1 MTQINTTMAR
11 LENLDILI
19 VEDDPTIRLLVKK
32 ALEHHGGNISEAD
45 TAAEGLNQTERSDFD
60 MIILDLRLPDGN
72 GYDVCAKIRENGNNT
87 PILILSADHETDVK
101 VKNLSAGAD
110 DYLTK
115 PFSIDELLARIEAIL
130 RRSAI
135 NEDSELVCGEV
146 KIDLIE
152 RTVIM
157 NGNEVDLTN
166 SEFNLLV
173 YLVKN
178 TGRTIS
184 LEELAKNVW
193 GIGFNTQTNYIN
205 VYVSYLRKKMR
216 KHSDFEYIR
225 TVRKKGFK
233 AVCNDDL

>member
-1 MTQINTTMAR
+1 MN
-11 LENLDILI
+11 ILI

-32 ALEHHGGNISEAD
+32 ALEHHGGIVSEAD
-45 TAAEGLNQTERSDFD
+45 TAKKGLDYAGDGDFD
-60 MIILDLRLPDGN
+60 MIVLDLRLPDGN
-72 GYDVCAKIRENGNNT
+72 GYDVCAKIRENGDNT

-135 NEDSELVCGEV
+135 NEESEIECGEI

-152 RTVIM
+152 RTMTI
-157 NGNEVDLTN
+157 NGNHVDLTN

-173 YLVKN
+173 YLIKN
-178 TGRTIS
+178 EGRTIS

-216 KHSDFEYIR
+216 AYSDYEYIR

-233 AVCNDDL
+233 VVCKED

>member
-1 MTQINTTMAR
+1 MAR
-11 LENLDILI
+11 LENLNILI

-32 ALEHHGGNISEAD
+32 ALEHHGGRVSEAD
-45 TAAEGLNQTERSDFD
+45 TAKKGLDIAGSKDLD
-60 MIILDLRLPDGN
+60 MIVLDLRLPDGN
-72 GYDVCAKIRENGNNT
+72 GYDVCAKIREDGNNT

-130 RRSAI
+130 RRSAS
-135 NEDSELVCGEV
+135 NEESELECGEI
-146 KIDLIE
+146 KIDLIQ
-152 RTVIM
+152 RIMTM
-157 NGNEVDLTN
+157 NGKEVDLTN

-173 YLVKN
+173 YLIKN
-178 TGRTIS
+178 EGRTIS
-184 LEELAKNVW
+184 LDELAKNVW
-193 GIGFNTQTNYIN
+193 NIGFNTQTNYIN

-216 KHSDFEYIR
+216 VHSDHEYIR

-233 AVCNDDL
+233 AVCKEG

>member
-1 MTQINTTMAR
+1 MAR
-11 LENLDILI
+11 LENLNILI

-32 ALEHHGGNISEAD
+32 ALEHHGGKVSEAD
-45 TAAEGLNQTERSDFD
+45 TATKGLDLALNSDHD
-60 MIILDLRLPDGN
+60 MMVLDLRLPDGN
-72 GYDVCAKIRENGNNT
+72 GYDVCAKIRGEGNNL

-130 RRSAI
+130 RRSAS
-135 NEDSELVCGEV
+135 NEESDLVCGEIR
-146 KIDLIE
+146 IDLIE
-152 RTVIM
+152 RTMTM
-157 NGNEVDLTN
+157 NGAEVDLTN
-166 SEFNLLV
+166 SEFNLLA
-173 YLVKN
+173 YLIKN
-178 TGRTIS
+178 EGRAVS

-216 KHSDFEYIR
+216 AHSEFEYIR

-233 AVCNDDL
+233 VVCKED

>member
-1 MTQINTTMAR
+1 MAR

-32 ALEHHGGNISEAD
+32 ALEHHGGLVTEAA
-45 TAAEGLNQTERSDFD
+45 TATKGLEQAENKDFD
-60 MIILDLRLPDGN
+60 MIVLDLRLPDGN
-72 GYDVCAKIRENGNNT
+72 GYDVCAKIRENGDNT

-130 RRSAI
+130 RRSAT
-135 NEDSELVCGEV
+135 NEESELECGEI

-152 RTVIM
+152 RTMMM
-157 NGNEVDLTN
+157 NGSDVDLTN

-173 YLVKN
+173 YLMKN
-178 TGRTIS
+178 EGRTIS

-216 KHSDFEYIR
+216 VHSDFEYIR

-233 AVCNDDL
+233 VVCNEN

>member
-1 MTQINTTMAR
+1 MAR

-32 ALEHHGGNISEAD
+32 ALEHHGGLVTEAA
-45 TAAEGLNQTERSDFD
+45 TATKGLEQAENKDFD
-60 MIILDLRLPDGN
+60 MIVLDLRLPDGN
-72 GYDVCAKIRENGNNT
+72 GYDVCAKIRENGDNT

-130 RRSAI
+130 RRSAT
-135 NEDSELVCGEV
+135 NEESELECGEIKV
-146 KIDLIE
+146 DLIE
-152 RTVIM
+152 RTMMM
-157 NGNEVDLTN
+157 NGNDVDLTN

-173 YLVKN
+173 YLMKN
-178 TGRTIS
+178 EGRTIS

-216 KHSDFEYIR
+216 VHSDFEYIR

-233 AVCNDDL
+233 VVCNEN